1 MYMKNPE
8 NNIIGKKFGK
18 LTVTNKFRS
27 SSVTSGRDYL
37 CICECGNE
45 KYVYRGKLTT
55 GKTTSCGCKVKNL
68 EGKSNTKL
76 YRTWWGI
83 KERCYKEYH
92 SSYKNYGAKGIK
104 ICDEWLDFLTFYDW
118 SINNGYNDTL
128 TIERIDST
136 KDYSPNNC
144 EWITLSE
151 NVARSNKETVR
162 RKSKFTYIGVDPE
175 GNTHEFSNAQ
185 EFGRE
190 NNMNGLSIARVARGE
205 RKSYLGW
212 KFYFSDTPNI

>member
-1 MYMKNPE
+1 MSNKS
-8 NNIIGKKFGK
+8 NNIIGKKYGK
-18 LTVTNKFRS
+18 LTVTGTKRKS
-27 SSVTSGRDYL
+27 LTTEGTDYL

-45 KYVYRGKLTT
+45 VYVYRGNLTT
-55 GKTTSCGCKVKNL
+55 SKTRSCGCLKNRL
-68 EGKSNTKL
+68 NGKSNTLL
-76 YRTWWGI
+76 YRKWWSI
-83 KERCYKEYH
+83 KERCYKQYH
-92 SSYKNYGAKGIK
+92 SSYKNYGGKGIK
-104 ICDEWLDFLTFYDW
+104 LCNEWFDFNVFYDW
-118 SINNGYNDTL
+118 SMDNGYTDDL

-136 KDYSPNNC
+136 KDYSPENC

-151 NVARSNKETVR
+151 NVARSNRETIR